1 MIRGEACIPDECKLE
16 TFDLLETKAK
26 IDTYRWEKNPAVF
39 HFTELV
45 GKGRKRVRVHPR
57 PLGCKKRGSIF
68 PKETLSIPQSLL
80 EVQSMLENWTGEGV
94 VRTT

>member
-1 MIRGEACIPDECKLE
+1 MIREEACILDECKLE

-26 IDTYRWEKNPAVF
+26 IDTYRWEKIQQFFTSQNWLEKAVKESG
-39 HFTELV
+39 FT
-45 GKGRKRVRVHPR
+45 PR
-57 PLGCKKRGSIF
+57 PLGCKKRRSIF

-80 EVQSMLENWTGEGV
+80 EVQSMLENRTGEGV